1 MKLRIRGDSLRLRLK
16 RSEVEQL
23 AAGNSV
29 VETTRFPG
37 AEFCYRLDVVDGD
50 VCAASF
56 DAGTL
61 TVQLPSDAVRNWASG
76 NEVSI
81 HAEQSL
87 ARNTLSILVEKDFAC
102 LAPGDH
108 REHEDDADTFPH
120 PDAGSGNGC

>member
-16 RSEVEQL
+16 RSEVDQI
-23 AAGNSV
+23 AAGNSI

-50 VCAASF
+50 VCTASF
-56 DAGTL
+56 DADTL
-61 TVQLPSDAVRNWASG
+61 SVQLPSIAIRNWASG
-76 NEVSI
+76 DEVSF
-81 HAEQSL
+81 HAEQPL
-87 ARNTLSILVEKDFAC
+87 PTDTLSILIEKDFAC